1 VHPRSRELNI
11 PQGRRPRSDR
21 LRRMASKS
29 RRLGGTFILYTLVW
43 EKRELAR
50 KKKVDTRRYSS
61 REKLIRS
68 AEALFAARGFDGVS
82 VRDIASRAAVNSA
95 LVGYY
100 FHGKEG
106 LLSEVYKRH
115 CEPLKREREHLLAEL
130 AQSGEGLSLER
141 VIEAFVGPSL
151 EVTRDRNGRSEFTRL
166 RAILSAENSALLEQL
181 VAENFDASSRM
192 FIEALS
198 KCLPELSRDE
208 ILWRFHFLLGTIYYT
223 GTGPHRIRIL
233 SGGRCDPSDPKAAT
247 RHLVPFL
254 AAGFRAQPLAAKR
267 TKATGKRGSRAASVR
282 RPPA

>member
-1 VHPRSRELNI
+1 
-11 PQGRRPRSDR
+11 
-21 LRRMASKS
+21 
-29 RRLGGTFILYTLVW
+29 
-43 EKRELAR
+43 LAR
-50 KKKVDTRRYSS
+50 KKKAEAGADSS

-82 VRDIASRAAVNSA
+82 VRDIAGKAAVNSA

-100 FHGKEG
+100 FGGKEG
-106 LLSEVYKRH
+106 LLSEVYMRH

-130 AQSGEGLSLER
+130 AKSDAGLSLER

-181 VAENFDASSRM
+181 VAENFDGSSRM

-198 KCLPELSRDE
+198 KCLPRLSRDE
-208 ILWRFHFLLGTIYYT
+208 IFWRFHFLLGAIFYT

-233 SGGRCDPSDPKAAT
+233 SGGRCDPSDPKATT

-254 AAGFRAQPLAAKR
+254 AAGFRAQPLAP
-267 TKATGKRGSRAASVR
+267 KRGTATRKTKSRATAVR
-282 RPPA
+282 RPSS

>member
-1 VHPRSRELNI
+1 
-11 PQGRRPRSDR
+11 
-21 LRRMASKS
+21 M
-29 RRLGGTFILYTLVW
+29 
-43 EKRELAR
+43 AR
-50 KKKVDTRRYSS
+50 KKKIETGVDSS

-82 VRDIASRAAVNSA
+82 VRDIASKAGVNSA
-95 LVGYY
+95 LIGYY

-106 LLSEVYKRH
+106 LLSEVYMRH
-115 CEPLKREREHLLAEL
+115 CEPLKREREHLLAQL
-130 AQSGEGLSLER
+130 AQSENSLSLER

-151 EVTRDRNGRSEFTRL
+151 EVTRDRHGRSEFTRL

-198 KCLPELSRDE
+198 ECLPELSRDE
-208 ILWRFHFLLGTIYYT
+208 ILWRFHFLLGTIFYT

-254 AAGFRAQPLAAKR
+254 AAGFRAQPMEQTR
-267 TKATGKRGSRAASVR
+267 TRAARKSKPRANAGR
-282 RPPA
+282 RSSS